1 MVPLTA
7 TARIRA
13 TRRAPSARR
22 QALAWIA
29 VISLAGPGPAQ
40 EKAGDAALTEETP
53 AFEPRPVKSWVE
65 AQIELHRR
73 GFSGGSIDGVRG
85 PQSATA
91 LAAFQ
96 RQAGVPE
103 TGDLDRETSE
113 ALLLTAPPFT
123 TDRLTVEEM
132 ARLAPLPTTW
142 LGKSVRPRLT
152 HATAL
157 EMIAEHHRSS
167 PRYIQQL
174 NPGLDW
180 EQLLPGADIIV
191 PAVERVLLEQKAA
204 EVHIHLS
211 ERFMQVLNEDGV
223 VFAHFP
229 VSIARHVEKRPVG
242 KLTVTVVIP
251 DPDYTFD
258 PAVFPESA
266 EAQELGRKLILP
278 PGPNNPVGVAWI
290 GLDRPGYGIH
300 GTPDPEKV
308 GRTESHGCFRLAN
321 WDARTLLA
329 LAWVG
334 MPVYVDP

>member
-1 MVPLTA
+1 MP
-7 TARIRA
+7 
-13 TRRAPSARR
+13 RRLLGLACGLI
-22 QALAWIA
+22 ALA
-29 VISLAGPGPAQ
+29 SPSPAQ
-40 EKAGDAALTEETP
+40 EKAADPAAAANTP
-53 AFEPRPVKSWVE
+53 AFEPRPVQSWVE
-65 AQIELHRR
+65 VQIELHRR
-73 GFSGGSIDGVRG
+73 GFSSGSIDGVRG
-85 PQSATA
+85 PQSAAA

-96 RQAGVPE
+96 RQAGLPE
-103 TGDLDRETSE
+103 TGDLDRTTGE
-113 ALLLTAPPFT
+113 ALLLTAPALT
-123 TDRLTVEEM
+123 TDRLTAEEM
-132 ARLAPLPTTW
+132 ARLAPVPTTW
-142 LGKSVRPRLT
+142 LGKSERSRLT

-174 NPGLDW
+174 NPSLDW

-191 PAVERVLLEQKAA
+191 PAVDRVILEQKAA
-204 EVHIHLS
+204 EVHIHLA
-211 ERFMQVLNEDGV
+211 ERYLEVFNEDGAL
-223 VFAHFP
+223 FAHFP
-229 VSIARHVEKRPVG
+229 VSIARHAEKRPVG
-242 KLTVTVVIP
+242 KLSVTVVIP